1 MEDADLSREIPVT
14 PVRSSSENSGLVSNY
29 SEATGGTATT
39 TGPPGNANDSIAS
52 SALVPPS
59 PQRSFTNPLPPSV
72 PSTPEPVSRP
82 DSFKLSPQVVRT
94 TTPLLRTTTPL
105 VRTTTPLVR
114 TATPLVRTTTPLP
127 PKSHMKDPIL
137 PDLQTPQFNDAA
149 GPVEEGDLLGNYALE
164 EPPQFSVE
172 TPEPRVLLYPLSDEE
187 TDPTSS
193 ITADFPTHARNDA
206 TSTFGK
212 AIQPLKEKIKNRSN
226 SADEEGEQGILPGV
240 IIFGYLQKQGRN
252 GKWQTRWFESDGE
265 CLTYYKS
272 SKRVKILAT
281 LDLAKVGYILV
292 NYKDPNGSSFTIN
305 IKNRP
310 YHLRADSKVSCNDWV
325 ITLNR
330 IKEARLRQG
339 NVKLVN
345 SQPPDLLDIVA
356 PRVVV
361 VAARQRT
368 HAVDDDDVLQWEGNS
383 WNENPAAEE
392 EFIYDPTNSKAK
404 WQKST
409 RQLSRFAGKVL
420 RWARSIRRYGCT
432 SADEQVVLD
441 RHVHPPGHDD
451 GKRPG
456 RSKMPTVI
464 KAPASQGQAALSSEP
479 TNDSLTLGRSMSMED
494 ARELS

>member
-1 MEDADLSREIPVT
+1 MEHAELPREIPIT

-39 TGPPGNANDSIAS
+39 SGPIGNANESIAS

-59 PQRSFTNPLPPSV
+59 PQRSFTNPQPPSV
-72 PSTPEPVSRP
+72 TSSPEAISGPNS
-82 DSFKLSPQVVRT
+82 SQLSPHDACT
-94 TTPLLRTTTPL
+94 S
-105 VRTTTPLVR
+105 
-114 TATPLVRTTTPLP
+114 TPLP
-127 PKSHMKDPIL
+127 PKPQTNEPIL
-137 PDLQTPQFNDAA
+137 PDLQTPQFNDA
-149 GPVEEGDLLGNYALE
+149 GPVKEGDLLGNYAQK

-172 TPEPRVLLYPLSDEE
+172 TPEPRVLYPSSDDEE

-193 ITADFPTHARNDA
+193 VTADLPTHARNVA

-212 AIQPLKEKIKNRSN
+212 VIQPLKEKIKTRS
-226 SADEEGEQGILPGV
+226 SSEEEEEGEQSIPPGV

-252 GKWQTRWFESDGE
+252 GKWQTRWFESNGE

-272 SKRVKILAT
+272 SKRVKLLAT

-345 SQPPDLLDIVA
+345 SQPPDLLDTVT
-356 PRVVV
+356 PQVVV

-368 HAVDDDDVLQWEGNS
+368 HAVDDDDVLQWET
-383 WNENPAAEE
+383 NENPAAEE
-392 EFIYDPTNSKAK
+392 EIIYDPTNSSAK
-404 WQKST
+404 WQKSA
-409 RQLSRFAGKVL
+409 RKLSRFAGKVL
-420 RWARSIRRYGCT
+420 RWARSIRRYGCIN
-432 SADEQVVLD
+432 ADDQVVLD
-441 RHVHPPGHDD
+441 HHVHPPGHND
-451 GKRPG
+451 GKRSG
-456 RSKMPTVI
+456 RSKMPIVMKPST
-464 KAPASQGQAALSSEP
+464 SQTQTSLSSKP